1 MAQNA
6 PHPLLPYEEPQ
17 LPPAQQTGG
26 VVMQAVPFDP
36 LAGPVKVASRK
47 PAAKPVAD
55 AKPADA
61 LVPPVITIDSK
72 ATRIKTA
79 DKGQDTVPAL
89 RLTADARSP

>member
-6 PHPLLPYEEPQ
+6 PHSLLPFEEPQ

-36 LAGPVKVASRK
+36 LAGPVKMASHK

-61 LVPPVITIDSK
+61 LVPPVITIDPK
-72 ATRIKTA
+72 TTKIKTA
-79 DKGQDTVPAL
+79 DKGKDTVPAL